1 MTEMARLEV
10 LFEEIGRYQRALDN
24 GMALSTG
31 GPEIYR
37 RVLEVQLLLP
47 PGNEH
52 IWSGFRMWIMRS
64 WATALERGGDAE
76 AEPWRV
82 FLVEIGDLLGPAP
95 D

>member
-1 MTEMARLEV
+1 MTNMARLEA
-10 LFEEIGRYQRALDN
+10 LFEEIGGYQRALESE
-24 GMALSTG
+24 MTLSTG

-52 IWSGFRMWIMRS
+52 IWNDFRMWIMQS
-64 WATALERGGDAE
+64 WATAHQRGGDAE
-76 AEPWRV
+76 SEPWRV
-82 FLVEIGDLLGPAP
+82 FLGEIGDLLGPAP